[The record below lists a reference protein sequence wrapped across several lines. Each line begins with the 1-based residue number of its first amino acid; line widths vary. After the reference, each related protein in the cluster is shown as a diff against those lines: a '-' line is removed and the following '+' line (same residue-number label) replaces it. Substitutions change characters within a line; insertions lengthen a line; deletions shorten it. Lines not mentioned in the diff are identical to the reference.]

1 MSDQA
6 KDRTIDKIHIDYT
19 QKFFNSSMY
28 RFYTKRQSVIRIQK
42 SLTIWLHQDEDDD
55 IDYSLN
61 EKQRQIIQSIL
72 EKTKIT
78 KKDIETILQNLN
90 IDQIDFLQ

>member
-6 KDRTIDKIHIDYT
+6 TVKNIDIIHKDYT
-19 QKFFNSSMY
+19 QNFFNSSVY
-28 RFYTKRQSVIRIQK
+28 RFYTERESVIRIQK

-61 EKQRQIIQSIL
+61 EKQQQVIQYIL
-72 EKTKIT
+72 NKKKIN

-90 IDQIDFLQ
+90 IDQFDFLQ

>member
-6 KDRTIDKIHIDYT
+6 KDRTIDKIH
-19 QKFFNSSMY
+19 KFFNSSVY
-28 RFYTKRQSVIRIQK
+28 CFYTKRQSVIRIQK
-42 SLTIWLHQDEDDD
+42 SLTIWLHQDDDDD
-55 IDYSLN
+55 IDYSLT

-78 KKDIETILQNLN
+78 KEDIETILQNLS
-90 IDQIDFLQ
+90 IDQFDFLQ